1 MNALIFVIALL
12 VIGAVFGSPW
22 LALISIGAVFLTA
35 IALVIER
42 AEQQAAPA
50 GGTGRKH
57 KIIQAS
63 MDDWDNDDTMTYM
76 MAMSGSKPI
85 SLKSPEDP
93 MKAVTSAFGAKGKI
107 PASVVRNVL
116 PFSNYG
122 RDSTFEHVFIGLPVS
137 IGKLISKK

>member
-93 MKAVTSAFGAKGKI
+93 M
-107 PASVVRNVL
+107 N
-116 PFSNYG
+116 
-122 RDSTFEHVFIGLPVS
+122 VFIGLPVS